1 MKVNNKGFAITT
13 LIYGLAILVL
23 LLIVIIMATL
33 SSMRSNIKEMAN
45 QVENE
50 LLSQSTSS
58 AEYVSETVGYNVFTT
73 PINGNGYYRVEVWS
87 PPNFDAAGNA
97 TGTYVTGVIKLDDNQ
112 KIYVYRGAISDA
124 SGSSKDGVYLTSVK
138 PGENDQYYDGFFDV
152 LRCRM
157 CGPE

>member
-50 LLSQSTSS
+50 LISQSTSS
-58 AEYVSETVGYNVFTT
+58 VEYSKTDITNICDQGY
-73 PINGNGYYRVEVWS
+73 IE
-87 PPNFDAAGNA
+87 
-97 TGTYVTGVIKLDDNQ
+97 
-112 KIYVYRGAISDA
+112 
-124 SGSSKDGVYLTSVK
+124 
-138 PGENDQYYDGFFDV
+138 
-152 LRCRM
+152 
-157 CGPE
+157 